1 MKIKIIFFLLL
12 YHLTCLSQENHL
24 IVNSHIQSQIKNAYK
39 VNDYNLSIQ
48 LYQNFFTDI
57 HLIDEETNYYYISSL
72 LKTFKTNK
80 IKSEVEKYIN
90 LNNGKYSNKLYYEFG
105 RFQFNK
111 NNFKNAIK
119 YLSKIKVESD
129 EINYMIG
136 ISYYNNKSYNNAFKY
151 LKNVKNIK
159 YSDNTNFSLGVIS
172 YSLNDFDKSLNY
184 FDKITNDSYL
194 QKTLQYLISINFINN
209 EYEKVINLK
218 KFLSDKSENKDYIT
232 YYLAKS
238 YFKLKKYEEAL
249 KFYDNLNSLI
259 DRDNEINFTIA
270 ISNYKLKNYQ
280 KAIKIF
286 KDLAFTI
293 NDYTQLSSYYLG
305 EIYTHENMLNYAL
318 NSYYAAYNIKTDT
331 IYTQNSLLNYAKINY
346 VMGNHDLS
354 ITSLEKLKN
363 QYPYFNSNEINQ
375 LLGENYFMT
384 NNYNKIIKY
393 IESLDEITDDSK
405 KKYQIIT
412 YQKGVNHFN
421 KGNFKN
427 SINYFKL
434 SMKYKI
440 DTSIYFESILNIS
453 EALFIGNKFFESKK
467 ELLKILSSKIS
478 PPNNILL
485 KAHLALGYSCFNLNE
500 YSNAIKYFE
509 YYLRNSKSYK
519 NINDLNLRLA
529 DSYYASKNFNKSI
542 KIYNLV
548 NDYNNI
554 DYINY
559 QKALCYYG
567 MNNNNESILYL
578 DKVLNNNKSLL
589 RDDAVFRKAQIFL
602 ESSDF
607 DNSIKYYSDL
617 INNYKTSTYV
627 PYSYLN
633 RATSLFNLKAYE
645 QAEKDFIFILDNILS
660 ENILNEALLG
670 MQKIVP
676 YTNNYNLL
684 NKYVE
689 SYRDKFP
696 KNKNLEIIQY
706 ETLRNLYFNQEYNEF
721 IKLSKT
727 YRIDNE
733 SNLNLLEI
741 NFYTAESFF
750 RQNKYDSAI
759 NFYKTVIDSLNTK
772 YYSRSL
778 NRIALIKQKQ
788 NKFEESIEFYKILN
802 KISKNNREK
811 IDSYVGI
818 ISNYFYLNNT
828 DSLSFY
834 SQQINKYEKISFTNR
849 NKINLLIAKSY
860 LKNNNESA
868 AIDMLLSTINL
879 VKDESAAEAQYLLA
893 ELFFNKNENKQALET
908 LYTLNENFITQEYWI
923 GKSYLL
929 IGKIFISMNENFQA
943 TATLSSLI
951 ENSKIDEIRKEASNL
966 LLEINTNE

>member
-1 MKIKIIFFLLL
+1 MKKKLILFLLFH
-12 YHLTCLSQENHL
+12 HLTSFSQENYQ
-24 IVNSHIQSQIKNAYK
+24 IINSDIKFQIKNAYDI
-39 VNDYNLSIQ
+39 NDYNLTIK
-48 LYQNFFTDI
+48 LYENLFSEI
-57 HLIDEETNYYYISSL
+57 HLIDDETNYYYISSL
-72 LKTFKTNK
+72 LNHFKTNK
-80 IKSEVEKYIN
+80 IKNEIEKYIN
-90 LNNGKYSNKLYYEFG
+90 LNGGKFSNKLSYEFG
-105 RFQFNK
+105 KFQFNK

-119 YLSKIKVESD
+119 YLSKIKGDSD

-136 ISYYNNKSYNNAFKY
+136 ISYYNNKSYNKAFEY
-151 LKNVKNIK
+151 LKIVKNEK
-159 YSDNTNFSLGVIS
+159 FNDKTNFSLGVIS
-172 YSLNDFDKSLNY
+172 YSLNNFYESLDY
-184 FDKITNDSYL
+184 FDKIRDDSYS
-194 QKTLQYLISINFINN
+194 QKTLQYLISINFLNN
-209 EYEKVINLK
+209 EFDEVIKLRK
-218 KFLSDKSENKDYIT
+218 SLSDKSENKDYIT
-232 YYLAKS
+232 YYVAKS
-238 YFKLKKYEEAL
+238 YFKLEKYKEAL
-249 KFYDNLNSLI
+249 TFYHKLNSLI
-259 DRDNEINFTIA
+259 DRDNEINFSIA
-270 ISNYKLKNYQ
+270 ISNYKLKNYE

-305 EIYTHENMLNYAL
+305 EIYTQENMLNYAL
-318 NSYYAAYNIKTDT
+318 NSYYAAYNIKNDSV
-331 IYTQNSLLNYAKINY
+331 YTQNSLLNYAKINY
-346 VMGNHDLS
+346 VIGNHDLS
-354 ITSLEKLKN
+354 IASLEKLKN

-393 IESLDEITDDSK
+393 IESLDNITDNSK

-412 YQKGVNHFN
+412 YQKGVDHFN

-434 SMKYKI
+434 SMKYQI
-440 DTSIYFESILNIS
+440 DRNIYFESILNIS
-453 EALFIGNKFFESKK
+453 EALFIGNKFFESNE
-467 ELLKILSSKIS
+467 ELLKIFNSKLS
-478 PPNNILL
+478 PPKNILI
-485 KAHLALGYSCFNLNE
+485 KANLALGYSYFNLNE
-500 YSNAIKYFE
+500 YNSAIKHFE
-509 YYLRNSKSYK
+509 YYLRNSNNSK
-519 NINDLNLRLA
+519 NLNDIILRLA
-529 DSYYASKNFNKSI
+529 DSYYASKDFNKSI
-542 KIYNLV
+542 KVYNQV

-567 MNNNNESILYL
+567 MNNNNESILFL
-578 DKVLNNNKSLL
+578 DKVLNNNNSSL

-607 DNSIKYYSDL
+607 DNSVKYYSDL
-617 INNYKTSTYV
+617 IKNYKTSSYI

-689 SYRDKFP
+689 SYRNKFP
-696 KNKNLEIIQY
+696 KNKNIEIIQY
-706 ETLRNLYFNQEYNEF
+706 ETLRNLYFNQKYNEF
-721 IKLSKT
+721 IKSSKK
-727 YRIDNE
+727 YRIDNGV
-733 SNLNLLEI
+733 SLNLLEI

-750 RQNKYDSAI
+750 RQTKYDSAI
-759 NFYKTVIDSLNTK
+759 NFYESVIDSLNTK

-788 NKFEESIEFYKILN
+788 NKFEESLKFYKILN

-818 ISNYFYLNNT
+818 IYNYFYLNNT
-828 DSLSFY
+828 DSLSYY

-860 LKNNNESA
+860 LKNDNESA
-868 AIDMLLSTINL
+868 AIDMLLTTINL

-908 LYTLNENFITQEYWI
+908 LYTLNENFLTQDYWV

-929 IGKIFISMNENFQA
+929 IAKIFISMNEKFQA
-943 TATLSSLI
+943 SATLNSLI
-951 ENSKIDEIRKEASNL
+951 ENSKIDEIKKEASNL